1 MSDEPGTMKAISL
14 MDAQAYVQN
23 LEQIQREG
31 HKVTMVNFVNGTWI
45 ITYIVGE
52 KPQTH

>member
-1 MSDEPGTMKAISL
+1 MSDEPGTMKAMYLI
-14 MDAQAYVQN
+14 DAQAYVQN
-23 LEQIQREG
+23 LDNLQREG
-31 HKVTMVNFVNGTWI
+31 HKVTMVNFANGAWI